1 MGIATHQV
9 LLGLTAKQLNA
20 WLDAHSVRFSK
31 VNDNHMRRSSAW
43 SASPDRRNYTI
54 SFWVKRTEFGAQNF
68 PLSVGPDSNNK
79 VQIAFESS
87 NLLGIESKWSN
98 STVFNFQTNHKFR
111 DTGWYH
117 IFYSISTQRSSTSDY
132 VKLWVNG
139 VDESDWASTST
150 QTDGISGL
158 FDTTWEHNIGKRTY
172 QSGSGFEG
180 YITQMYLLNNST
192 TAVTDVGEFDSETG
206 VWKPKE
212 YEGSYGN
219 ADCYLPLDGSD
230 DIGVDKSGNGNT
242 WNREGGLGGVPI
254 GKATGGLPILE
265 EYSVGG
271 GGVRKDDFILDGS
284 TNAVVNASGA
294 ATFDGDNDWL
304 RVGDHVDF
312 SMHDADNWTIEFW
325 VRLNSSPS
333 NDWRVIVG
341 KGYSGGDNYEWFFE
355 CFADN
360 SIKFLASGD
369 GTAWPIN
376 QSFGTVNV
384 GQWYHVAVVRNGTG
398 ANTLKGYL
406 DGVEKWSITSINLH
420 RAGGGVGIGAFD
432 DQQSYSLNSPTMV
445 SNLRIVKGT
454 SVYTA
459 AFTPPTSPLT
469 AISNTKLLCCQ
480 SAVDITHLSYISHS
494 GNAMTTNGVDSAG
507 QKAFAVTGEN
517 WDDLFFAAPL
527 EGHPHRDVAA
537 YVRGG
542 GPTIALDSD
551 GGQWKKDFPNWYNQ
565 SRYGGNN
572 SSNSS
577 HNYIRTSESLY
588 WVPNNDD
595 WTIEGWWNCFDN
607 DNGGYHGRLWSIGD
621 DMFNNCLSMEYAND
635 EALRVR
641 LNDVSQCSGYFRHS
655 DGSAILNEWV
665 HVAVVRHNNGLTI
678 YANGENIA
686 SSGFST
692 SLSYKGG
699 NERLFIGEAPGS
711 GSNTDNYGSSSWYG
725 HFQDFRIYN
734 RAKYTSEFNVA
745 HADPD
750 VQASFPV
757 PNTKAVDPSNNG
769 SWHCDGLNTVQQIYN
784 QNFRTDDND
793 FSIECWIYP
802 IGNTIAHLF
811 QTENVTTGALIAQLG
826 FRDVQSEDCRFLLR
840 SDNGT
845 NLVDLVAPLGTCPV
859 EEWHHIVGTVDA
871 SEKRSRLFV
880 NGKLVKTGTYSGT
893 RTGTGQLA
901 YMGAM
906 GTAGRYFEGHLSNCR
921 LEVGAIPSEYQTTS
935 ICEGE
940 IIFTPP
946 TEPLKKTSYT
956 KLLGCQSNE
965 YPEALTYS
973 PTAGG
978 FGNSDLNKCA
988 LSVNGGVT
996 SGSDAPTGFAGSCD
1010 FNNANDRIDISNP
1023 GGNKFLFPEGCSYTV
1038 ELWVK
1043 HDDLSGQQTY
1053 WGDEWGGGAGM
1064 YFCKQ
1069 GNNCLGMYY
1078 SNWVVQGSTPLQ
1090 GNTWHHVAAVRDG
1103 HLITLYVDGKQC
1115 GTAVDA
1121 TNLTKTSYA
1130 IGDTLAPG
1138 GGSQSSGHM
1147 KGRISNLRVVKGRAM
1162 YRGDFTPP
1170 TEPLTAVQQTVL
1182 LCCQSA
1188 SSAIESADVP
1198 SWSHAYPPSNNQ
1210 RGRACLSSPFR
1221 TDNVDKMNPGHYAV
1235 GSNLFNDG
1243 GNWRKGGLEYET
1255 KNSDAKIGMPDITVT
1270 NGRKTYAEVS
1280 ILSKASAYM
1289 QVGVFGQSDG
1299 WTPGR
1304 LHWRDDGNIYNE
1316 GNSAGGIASWGVG
1329 DVLGLA
1335 YDDTFYDRKILR
1347 MYKNGQY
1354 VGMLELS
1361 SSLEP
1366 SNIPLYFG
1374 AASDSS
1380 GNTWKSRWNFGQQ
1393 PWRYAPPEGYSGLD
1407 RSEQTGLVRTSRGMQ
1422 YVGSGSGVNANSVNV
1437 GFRPDFVII
1446 KRTNSQTNWHWQD
1459 SVRGTGIFAEQ
1470 LNNNHQ
1476 LTGGGDISSFTD
1488 TGFNLSYNNARSN
1501 EVPDKYIAFA
1511 WKAGGNPSLTN
1522 CGSVFFNGNAYLE
1535 IPDSEDW
1542 NFGGGEFTVEC
1553 WYFPMSHG
1561 GWEGLVH
1568 QWPDNGYSTQ
1578 QGWSLEPVG
1587 GALDFYYA
1595 RSASSDIDHATGPAA
1610 AMHLNQWH
1618 HCVAVRNVNE
1628 IRVFVDGVAGTT
1640 KSYAGNIQ
1648 NGTGPLRIGGGCAL
1662 ASGGGHVTGYISQV
1676 KVTKG
1681 QALYWNNF
1689 TPTSS
1694 PYSTTSQGSTAS
1706 NVKLL
1711 CCQDGTNHATAA
1723 KSPGTITATGSY
1735 GARESVIPFT
1745 QVSVDGTNYA
1755 TAADAGLIYGNNQ
1768 VAGASISRERG
1779 FSIIRYRGA
1788 NGTSNYTVDHGL
1800 NKPPD
1805 FIITKNA
1812 RTYNYDIYHSS
1823 AGAGQYFVLS
1833 DATNRSSGFA
1843 GDPNQHVIQCQND
1856 YSTFA
1861 GDEYMAYCWHN
1872 VSGVQHFGMYYGN
1885 GDSNGKYI
1893 GIGFK
1898 PAILWIK
1905 RLDGSGDWWTYD
1917 GERDGYTNN
1926 PVAAFGNWRLRLNNN
1941 DGAGS
1946 AASGSN
1952 DGGVDILGNGFKIR
1966 NQFSGQNTNG
1976 GKYFYCAWADTA
1988 GLYGLA
1994 R

>member
-1 MGIATHQV
+1 MSIPITQM
-9 LLGLTAKQLNA
+9 LLGITPDGLNA
-20 WLDAHSVRFSK
+20 WLDANSVRFSK
-31 VNDNHMRRSSAW
+31 VNDNHLERSASW
-43 SASPDRRNYTI
+43 SASPDRRNYTV
-54 SFWVKRTEFGAQNF
+54 SFWVKRTEFDAQNF

-87 NLLGIESKWSN
+87 NILGFESKWSGG
-98 STVFNFQTNHKFR
+98 TVLNFQTNYQFV

-117 IFYSISTQRSSTSDY
+117 IFYSVSTQRSSTSDY
-132 VKLWVNG
+132 VKLWING
-139 VDESDWASTST
+139 VQWSSWGSSTT

-158 FDTTWEHNIGKRTY
+158 FDTGWTHNIGKRTY
-172 QSGSGFEG
+172 DHPSGFEG
-180 YITQMYLLNNST
+180 YLAQMYLLNNST

-206 VWKPKE
+206 VWKPKL
-212 YEGSYGN
+212 YTGSFGN
-219 ADCYLPLDGSD
+219 SDCYLPLDGKTL
-230 DIGVDKSGNGNT
+230 IGEDQSGKGNHFT
-242 WNREGGLGGVPI
+242 AMGGLGGIAPVN
-254 GKATGGLPILE
+254 ATGGLPILE

-284 TNAVVNASGA
+284 SNAIVKASGCVF
-294 ATFDGDNDWL
+294 FDGDNDVL
-304 RVGDHVDF
+304 TTSAKLPTSTGTAFVVDCL
-312 SMHDADNWTIEFW
+312 WY
-325 VRLNSSPS
+325 S
-333 NDWRVIVG
+333 NGNGSQRGIWEQH
-341 KGYSGGDNYEWFFE
+341 SGGSGRTAYFVLAGSAYLISEGNTIGTFSYSDN
-355 CFADN
+355 
-360 SIKFLASGD
+360 
-369 GTAWPIN
+369 T
-376 QSFGTVNV
+376 
-384 GQWYHVAVVRNGTG
+384 WYHTRIIYDGSGGISHYVNGSLIGSGTQTVGIDNTDFQIGAYGSDNFNGLVSNFRIVVG
-398 ANTLKGYL
+398 ANSLSGT
-406 DGVEKWSITSINLH
+406 ETIT
-420 RAGGGVGIGAFD
+420 A
-432 DQQSYSLNSPTMV
+432 
-445 SNLRIVKGT
+445 
-454 SVYTA
+454 
-459 AFTPPTSPLT
+459 PLT
-469 AISNTKLLCCQ
+469 NITNTVLLCCQ
-480 SAVDITHLSYISHS
+480 SAVHADHCIVGSVTKS
-494 GNAMTTNGVDSAG
+494 GADSAG
-507 QKAFAVTGEN
+507 SQVFACTGEN
-517 WDDLFFAAPL
+517 WDDLLLAAPL
-527 EGHPHRDVAA
+527 EGHPVRDAAA

-542 GPTIALDSD
+542 GPTITLEDS

-565 SRYGGNN
+565 SRYGPNN

-577 HNYIRTSESLY
+577 HNYIRTTESLY
-588 WVPNNDD
+588 WVPGTND
-595 WTIEGWWNCFDN
+595 WTIECWIYCIDN
-607 DNGGYHGRLWSIGD
+607 NNGGLHNRIWSIGD
-621 DMFNNCLSMEYAND
+621 DLFTNSLSFEYASD
-635 EALRVR
+635 DVLRVR
-641 LNDVSQCSGYFRHS
+641 LNDTSVCSGYFTQS
-655 DGSAILNEWV
+655 TGDAVLNEWV
-665 HVAVVRHNNGLTI
+665 HMAVVRHNNGLSI
-678 YANGENIA
+678 YANGELI
-686 SSGFST
+686 SSNGFST

-699 NERLFIGEAPGS
+699 NERLYIGESCTS
-711 GSNTDNYGSSSWYG
+711 GGNADSYGSSSWYG
-725 HFQDFRIYN
+725 YFQDFRIYN
-734 RAKYTSEFNVA
+734 RAKYTSKFTVA

-769 SWHCDGLNTVQQIYN
+769 SWHCDGSSTVQQIYN
-784 QNFRTDDND
+784 KNFKPEDND

-802 IGNTIAHLF
+802 IGDTLAHVF
-811 QTENVTTGALIAQLG
+811 EIDNSATGNLIAQLG
-826 FRDVQSEDCRFLLR
+826 FRDVNSEDCRFLIR
-840 SDNGT
+840 SDGGSNY
-845 NLVDLVAPLGTCPV
+845 VDLVAPSGTCPV
-859 EEWHHIVGTVDA
+859 DEWHHIVGTVDS

-880 NGKLVKTGTYSGT
+880 DGKLVKTGTYSGT
-893 RTGTGQLA
+893 RNGTADLA

-906 GTAGRYFEGHLSNCR
+906 GTAGRYFNGHLSNCR

-940 IIFTPP
+940 IIFRPP

-956 KLLGCQSNE
+956 KLLACQNNE
-965 YPEALTYS
+965 YPEAITYS

-978 FGNSDLNKCA
+978 FSNSDLNKCA

-996 SGSDAPTGFAGSCD
+996 AGSDAPTGFAGSCD
-1010 FNNANDRIDISNP
+1010 FNLSNDRIDISNK
-1023 GGNKFLFPEGCSYTV
+1023 GGNRFLFPEGCSYTV
-1038 ELWVK
+1038 EMWVK
-1043 HDDLSGQQTY
+1043 HDDISNQQTY
-1053 WGDEWGGGAGM
+1053 WGDTWGSGAGM

-1069 GNNCLGMYY
+1069 TNNCLGMYY
-1078 SNWVVQGSTPLQ
+1078 SNWAVQGSTPLVE
-1090 GNTWHHVAAVRDG
+1090 NTWHHIAAVRDG
-1103 HLITLYVDGKQC
+1103 HLLTLYVDGEQS

-1121 TNLTKTSYA
+1121 TNLTLTDYA
-1130 IGDTLAPG
+1130 IGETTG
-1138 GGSQSSGHM
+1138 QSSGQM

-1162 YRGDFTPP
+1162 YRGNFTPP

-1188 SSAIESADVP
+1188 SSATDSADVP
-1198 SWSHAYPPSNNQ
+1198 SWVHSYAPSNNQ

-1221 TDNVDKMNPGHYAV
+1221 TDNVDKINPGHYAI
-1235 GSNLFNDG
+1235 GSNLHTDG
-1243 GNWRKGGLEYET
+1243 GVWRKGGLEYET

-1270 NGRKTYAEVS
+1270 NGRKSYVEIS
-1280 ILSKASAYM
+1280 IISKASSYM
-1289 QVGVFGQSDG
+1289 QVGVFGQADG

-1316 GNSAGGIASWGVG
+1316 SSSVGSIASWTVG

-1354 VGMLELS
+1354 VGLLELS

-1380 GNTWKSRWNFGQQ
+1380 GSTWKSRWNFGQQ

-1407 RSEQTGLVRTSRGMQ
+1407 RSEQKGLVRTSRGMQ
-1422 YVGSGSGVNANSVNV
+1422 YTGSGSGVNANSVNV
-1437 GFRPDFVII
+1437 GFRPDFVIV
-1446 KRTNSQTNWHWQD
+1446 KNTNDGTNWHWQD
-1459 SVRGTGIFAEQ
+1459 AVRGTGIFADQ
-1470 LNNNHQ
+1470 QNTSHQ

-1488 TGFNLSYNNARSN
+1488 TGFNLSYNNNRTN
-1501 EVPDKYIAFA
+1501 DGGDKYIAFA
-1511 WKAGGNPSLTN
+1511 WKAGGNPALTN

-1568 QWPDNGYSTQ
+1568 QWPDNGYSAS

-1587 GALDFYYA
+1587 GSLDFYYA
-1595 RSASSDIDHATGPAA
+1595 RSASSDIDHATGPSSVI
-1610 AMHLNQWH
+1610 HLNQWN

-1628 IRVFVDGVAGTT
+1628 MRVFVNGVAGTT
-1640 KSYAGNIQ
+1640 KSFSGDIQ
-1648 NGTGPLRIGGGCAL
+1648 NGTGPLRIGGGCGG
-1662 ASGGGHVTGYISQV
+1662 SGYVTGYISQV

-1706 NVKLL
+1706 NVKLM

-1755 TAADAGLIYGNNQ
+1755 TAAAAGLIYGNNQ

-1779 FSIIRYRGA
+1779 FSVIRYRGA

-1823 AGAGQYFVLS
+1823 AGAGQYFILT
-1833 DATNRSSGFA
+1833 DANNRSSGFA

-1885 GDSNGKYI
+1885 GSANGKYV
-1893 GIGFK
+1893 GLGFK

-1905 RLDGSGDWWTYD
+1905 RLNDSGDWWTYD
-1917 GERDGYTNN
+1917 GERDGYTKN
-1926 PVAAFGNWRLRLNNN
+1926 PVAAYGNWRQRLNHN
-1941 DGAGS
+1941 DGAGG
-1946 AASGSN
+1946 AAAGGS
-1952 DGGVDILGNGFKIR
+1952 DGGVDILGNGFKIK
-1966 NQFSGQNTNG
+1966 NQYSGQNTDG

>member
-1 MGIATHQV
+1 MGIATQQV

-20 WLDAHSVRFSK
+20 WLDANSVRFQK
-31 VNDNHMRRSSAW
+31 YNDAHLERTAAW
-43 SASPDRRNYTI
+43 SSSPDRRNYTI
-54 SFWVKRTEFGAQNF
+54 SFWVKRTEFDEQNF
-68 PLSVGPDSNNK
+68 VLSVGPDSNNK

-87 NLLGIESKWSN
+87 NLLGIESKWN
-98 STVFNFQTNHKFR
+98 SSTPFNFQTNHKFR

-117 IFYSISTQRSSTSDY
+117 IFYSVSTQRSSTSDY

-139 VDESDWASTST
+139 VDESDWASTNT
-150 QTDGISGL
+150 QTNGVSGL

-172 QSGSGFEG
+172 QASSGFEG
-180 YITQMYLLNNST
+180 YLAQMYLINNST
-192 TAVTDVGEFDSETG
+192 TAVTDVGEFDSVTG
-206 VWKPKE
+206 VWKPKL
-212 YEGSYGN
+212 YTGSYTRGL
-219 ADCYLPLDGSD
+219 YLPLDGKTK
-230 DIGVDKSGNGNT
+230 IGEDQSGIGNHFT
-242 WNREGGLGGVPI
+242 PRGGLGGIAPVN
-254 GKATGGLPILE
+254 ATGGLPILE
-265 EYSVGG
+265 DYSVGG
-271 GGVRKDDFILDGS
+271 GGVRKDDFVRDGS
-284 TNAVVNASGA
+284 TNAIVNASGCVF
-294 ATFDGDNDWL
+294 FDGDNDVLTTSAKLPTSTGTAFVVDCLWYSKGNSNQRGIWEQHSQSAGRTAYFVNNGSAYL
-304 RVGDHVDF
+304 ISEGNTVGTF
-312 SMHDADNWTIEFW
+312 SYSDNTWYHTRIIF
-325 VRLNSSPS
+325 N
-333 NDWRVIVG
+333 G
-341 KGYSGGDNYEWFFE
+341 SGGISHYVNGSLIGSGTQTVGIDNTDFQIGSYEG
-355 CFADN
+355 DN
-360 SIKFLASGD
+360 FKGFVSNFRI
-369 GTAWPIN
+369 
-376 QSFGTVNV
+376 
-384 GQWYHVAVVRNGTG
+384 VVG
-398 ANTLKGYL
+398 ANSLSGT
-406 DGVEKWSITSINLH
+406 ETIT
-420 RAGGGVGIGAFD
+420 A
-432 DQQSYSLNSPTMV
+432 
-445 SNLRIVKGT
+445 
-454 SVYTA
+454 
-459 AFTPPTSPLT
+459 PLT
-469 AISNTKLLCCQ
+469 NITNTVLLCCQ
-480 SAVDITHLSYISHS
+480 SAVHADHCIVGSVTKS
-494 GNAMTTNGVDSAG
+494 GADSAG
-507 QKAFAVTGEN
+507 SQVFACTGEQ
-517 WDDLFFAAPL
+517 WDDLFFATPL
-527 EGHPHRDVAA
+527 DGHPHRDVAA

-542 GPTIALDSD
+542 GPTIALDSN

-572 SSNSS
+572 NSNSS
-577 HNYIRTSESLY
+577 HNYIRSTESLY
-588 WVPNNDD
+588 WEPGTND
-595 WTIEGWWNCFDN
+595 WTIEGWWYCIDN
-607 DNGGYHGRLWSIGD
+607 NNGGFHNRLWSIGD
-621 DMFNNCLSMEYAND
+621 DLYSNCISMEYASD
-635 EALRVR
+635 EVLRFR
-641 LNDVSQCSGYFRHS
+641 LNDVSQCSGYLVQS
-655 DGSAILNEWV
+655 DGSAVLNEWV

-699 NERLFIGEAPGS
+699 NERLYIGEGPGS
-711 GSNTDNYGSSSWYG
+711 GGNSNNYGSSSWYG
-725 HFQDFRIYN
+725 YFQDFRIYN
-734 RAKYTSEFNVA
+734 RAKYTSEFTVA

-784 QNFRTDDND
+784 PNFRTDDND

-802 IGNTIAHLF
+802 IGDTIAHLF
-811 QTENVTTGALIAQLG
+811 QTENISTGNLIAQLG

-840 SDNGT
+840 ADNGT
-845 NLVDLVAPLGTCPV
+845 NLVDLVAPLGTCPI

-906 GTAGRYFEGHLSNCR
+906 GTAGRFFEGHLSNCR

-965 YPEALTYS
+965 YPEAITYS

-978 FGNSDLNKCA
+978 FGNSDLNKCI
-988 LSVNGGVT
+988 LTINGTVT
-996 SGSDAPTGFAGSCD
+996 PYAVAPTGLAGSCD
-1010 FNNANDRIDISNP
+1010 FNNANDRLDISNP

-1038 ELWVK
+1038 EMWVK

-1053 WGDEWGGGAGM
+1053 WGDEWGSGAGM

-1069 GNNCLGMYY
+1069 SNHCLGMYY
-1078 SNWVVQGSTPLQ
+1078 SNWAVQGSTPLEE
-1090 GNTWHHVAAVRDG
+1090 NTWHHVAAVRDG
-1103 HLITLYVDGKQC
+1103 HLLTLYVDGKQC
-1115 GTAVDA
+1115 GTKVDG

-1138 GGSQSSGHM
+1138 GGSQSSGQM
-1147 KGRISNLRVVKGRAM
+1147 KGMISNLRIVKGRAM
-1162 YRGDFTPP
+1162 YRGNFTPP

-1182 LCCQSA
+1182 LCCQSS
-1188 SSAIESADVP
+1188 SSATQSADVP

-1221 TDNVDKMNPGHYAV
+1221 TDNVDKINPGHYAV
-1235 GSNLFNDG
+1235 GSDLRTDG
-1243 GNWRKGGLEYET
+1243 GTWRKGGLEYET
-1255 KNSDAKIGMPDITVT
+1255 KNTDARIGMPDTTVT

-1280 ILSKASAYM
+1280 ILSKSSSYM
-1289 QVGVFGQSDG
+1289 QIGVFGQPDM

-1304 LHWRDDGNIYNE
+1304 LHWRDDGALYTE
-1316 GNSAGGIASWGVG
+1316 GNSAGTTASYGVG

-1335 YDDTFYDRKILR
+1335 YDDTFYDKKILR

-1354 VGMLELS
+1354 VGVLELS
-1361 SSLEP
+1361 SSVEP
-1366 SNIPLYFG
+1366 MNIPLYFG

-1380 GNTWKSRWNFGQQ
+1380 GNTWKSRWNYGQQ

-1407 RSEQTGLVRTSRGMQ
+1407 RSEQKDLVRTCRGMQ

-1437 GFRPDFVII
+1437 GFKPDFVIL
-1446 KRTNSQTNWHWQD
+1446 KRTNSQTNWHWQNA
-1459 SVRGTGIFAEQ
+1459 VQGTGIFQEQ
-1470 LNNNHQ
+1470 TNGNIH

-1522 CGSVFFNGNAYLE
+1522 CGSVFFNGSGYLE
-1535 IPDSEDW
+1535 IPDSNDW
-1542 NFGGGEFTVEC
+1542 EFGGGEFTVEC

-1568 QWPDNGYSTQ
+1568 QWPNGNYNTTN
-1578 QGWSLEPVG
+1578 GWSLEPVNG
-1587 GALDFYYA
+1587 ELDFYYA
-1595 RSASSDIDHATGPAA
+1595 RSASSDIDHATGPATQIP
-1610 AMHLNQWH
+1610 LNQWN
-1618 HCVAVRNVNE
+1618 HCAAVRKGNE
-1628 IRVFVDGVAGTT
+1628 IRVFLNGTNGGT
-1640 KSYAGNIQ
+1640 KSFAGNIQ
-1648 NGTGPLRIGGGCAL
+1648 NGTGPLRIGGGCAG
-1662 ASGGGHVTGYISQV
+1662 SGFVTGYISQV

-1681 QALYWNNF
+1681 QSLYWDNF

-1694 PYSTTSQGSTAS
+1694 PYTTTSQGSTAS

-1723 KSPGTITATGSY
+1723 VSPGTITATGAY

-1745 QVSVDGTNYA
+1745 QISIDGTNYA
-1755 TAADAGLIYGNNQ
+1755 TAADAGLRYGDNQ
-1768 VAGASISRERG
+1768 IAGASISRERG
-1779 FSIIRYRGA
+1779 FSIIRYRGK
-1788 NGTSNYTVDHGL
+1788 NDTSNHTVDHGL
-1800 NKPPD
+1800 LKPPN

-1812 RTYNYDIYHSS
+1812 RSFNYDIYHSS
-1823 AGAGQYFVLS
+1823 AGVGKYYILT
-1833 DATNRSSGFA
+1833 DANSRTDGFN
-1843 GDPNQHVIQCQND
+1843 GDPDQHRINLQYN
-1856 YSTFA
+1856 YSTYP
-1861 GDEYMAYCWHN
+1861 GDEYIAYCWHN

-1885 GDSNGKYI
+1885 GGDNGPYI
-1893 GIGFK
+1893 GLGFK
-1898 PAILWIK
+1898 PAVLWIK
-1905 RLDGSGDWWTYD
+1905 RLDSSGDWWTYD

-1926 PVAAFGNWRLRLNNN
+1926 PVAAFGNWRLRLNEN

-1946 AASGSN
+1946 AASAGN

-1966 NQFSGQNTNG
+1966 NQYSGQNTNTG
-1976 GKYFYCAWADTA
+1976 RYFYCAWADTA

>member
-1 MGIATHQV
+1 MGIATQQV

-20 WLDAHSVRFSK
+20 WLDANSVRFSK
-31 VNDNHMRRSSAW
+31 VNDNHLERSASW
-43 SASPDRRNYTI
+43 SASPDRRNYTV
-54 SFWVKRTEFGAQNF
+54 SFWVKRTEFDAQNF
-68 PLSVGPDSNNK
+68 PLSVGPNSNDK

-87 NLLGIESKWSN
+87 NILGFESKWSGG
-98 STVFNFQTNHKFR
+98 TVLNFQTNYQFV

-117 IFYSISTQRSSTSDY
+117 IFYSVSTQRSSTSDY
-132 VKLWVNG
+132 VKLWING
-139 VDESDWASTST
+139 VQWSSWGSSTT

-158 FDTTWEHNIGKRTY
+158 FDTGWTHNIGKRTY
-172 QSGSGFEG
+172 DHPSGFEG
-180 YITQMYLLNNST
+180 YLAQMYLLNNST
-192 TAVTDVGEFDSETG
+192 TAVTDVGEFDSVTG
-206 VWKPKE
+206 VWKPKL
-212 YEGSYGN
+212 YTGSFGN
-219 ADCYLPLDGSD
+219 SDCYLPLDGKTL
-230 DIGVDKSGNGNT
+230 IGEDQSGKGNHFT
-242 WNREGGLGGVPI
+242 AMGGLGGI
-254 GKATGGLPILE
+254 SIDKATGGLPILE

-312 SMHDADNWTIEFW
+312 SMNNVDYWTIECW

-341 KGYSGGDNYEWFFE
+341 KGYSSGNNYEWFIE
-355 CFADN
+355 CFAN
-360 SIKFLASGD
+360 NEIKFLCSND
-369 GTAWPIN
+369 GSAWPLN

-398 ANTLKGYL
+398 ANTFKGYL
-406 DGVEKWSITSINLH
+406 DGVEKWSATSFNLH

-432 DQQSYSLNSPTMV
+432 NQQSFSQQSPVMV

-454 SVYTA
+454 AVYTA

-469 AISNTKLLCCQ
+469 AISNTVLLCCQ
-480 SAVDITHLSYISHS
+480 SAIDITHISYISHS

-507 QKAFAVTGEN
+507 QKAFAVTGEQ
-517 WDDLFFAAPL
+517 WDDIFFAAPL
-527 EGHPHRDVAA
+527 EGHPARDMAA
-537 YVRGG
+537 HVRGG
-542 GPTIALDSD
+542 GPTIALDDS
-551 GGQWKKDFPNWYNQ
+551 GGQWKKEFPNWYNQ
-565 SRYGGNN
+565 SRYGPNN
-572 SSNSS
+572 NSNSS
-577 HNYIRTSESLY
+577 HNYIRSNDSLY
-588 WVPNNDD
+588 WVPNSDD
-595 WTIEGWWNCFDN
+595 WTIECWIFCIDN
-607 DNGGYHGRLWSIGD
+607 NNGGLHNRIWSIGD
-621 DMFNNCLSMEYAND
+621 DLFTNSLSFEYASD
-635 EALRVR
+635 DVLRVR
-641 LNDVSQCSGYFRHS
+641 LNDGSVCSGYLVHS
-655 DGSAILNEWV
+655 DGSAILNEWI
-665 HVAVVRHNNGLTI
+665 HVAVVRYNNGLSI
-678 YANGENIA
+678 YANGELIS

-692 SLSYKGG
+692 SLSFKGG
-699 NERLFIGEAPGS
+699 NERLYIGESCTS
-711 GSNTDNYGSSSWYG
+711 GGNSNNYGSSSWYG
-725 HFQDFRIYN
+725 YFQDFRIYN
-734 RAKYTSEFNVA
+734 RAKYTSKFTVA
-745 HADPD
+745 HPDPD
-750 VQASFPV
+750 IQASFPV
-757 PNTKAVDPSNNG
+757 PNTKAVDPSNSG
-769 SWHCDGLNTVQQIYN
+769 SYHCAGANTVQQIYN
-784 QNFRTDDND
+784 KNFKPEDND

-802 IGNTIAHLF
+802 IGDTIAHVFEIDNSSNGNL
-811 QTENVTTGALIAQLG
+811 VAQLG
-826 FRDVQSEDCRFLLR
+826 FRDVNSEDCRFLIR
-840 SDNGT
+840 DSSSGSNY
-845 NLVDLVAPLGTCPV
+845 VDLVAPSGTCPV
-859 EEWHHIVGTVDA
+859 DEWHHIVGTVDS

-880 NGKLVKTGTYSGT
+880 DGKLVKTGTYSGT
-893 RTGTGQLA
+893 RNGVADLA

-906 GTAGRYFEGHLSNCR
+906 GQAGRYFNGHLSNCR

-940 IIFTPP
+940 IIFRPP

-956 KLLGCQSNE
+956 KLLACQSNE
-965 YPEALTYS
+965 YAEAITYS

-978 FGNSDLNKCA
+978 FSNSDLNKCA

-996 SGSDAPTGFAGSCD
+996 AGSDAPTGFAGSCD
-1010 FNNANDRIDISNP
+1010 FNLSNDRIDISNK
-1023 GGNKFLFPEGCSYTV
+1023 GGNRFLFPEGCSYTV
-1038 ELWVK
+1038 EMWVK
-1043 HDDLSGQQTY
+1043 HDDLSNQQTY
-1053 WGDEWGGGAGM
+1053 WGDTWGGGAGM

-1078 SNWVVQGSTPLQ
+1078 STWAVQGSTPLELD
-1090 GNTWHHVAAVRDG
+1090 TWHHIAAVRDG
-1103 HLITLYVDGKQC
+1103 HLLTLYVDGKQC
-1115 GTAVDA
+1115 GTTVDGI
-1121 TNLTKTSYA
+1121 NLTLTDYA
-1130 IGDTLAPG
+1130 IGDTTG
-1138 GGSQSSGHM
+1138 QSSGQM
-1147 KGRISNLRVVKGRAM
+1147 KGRISNLRVVKGRAI

-1221 TDNVDKMNPGHYAV
+1221 TDNVDIMNPGHYAI
-1235 GSNLFNDG
+1235 GSNLFTDG

-1270 NGRKTYAEVS
+1270 NDRKTYCEVT
-1280 ILSKASAYM
+1280 ILSKSSSYM

-1304 LHWRDDGNIYNE
+1304 LHWRDDGGLWSE
-1316 GNSAGGIASWGVG
+1316 GSNVGSIAGWTVG

-1354 VGMLELS
+1354 VGALELS

-1407 RSEQTGLVRTSRGMQ
+1407 RSEQKGLVRTSRGMQ

-1446 KRTNSQTNWHWQD
+1446 KNTNDGTNWHWQD
-1459 SVRGTGIFAEQ
+1459 VVRGTGVFFDQTAS
-1470 LNNNHQ
+1470 NHQQ

-1488 TGFNLSYNNARSN
+1488 TGFNLSYNNNRTNDGS
-1501 EVPDKYIAFA
+1501 DKYIAFA

-1568 QWPDNGYSTQ
+1568 QWPNGNYNTTN
-1578 QGWSLEPVG
+1578 GWSLEPVSG
-1587 GALDFYYA
+1587 SLDFYYA
-1595 RSASSDIDHATGPAA
+1595 RSASSDIDHASGPTSQI
-1610 AMHLNQWH
+1610 HLNQWN

-1628 IRVFVDGVAGTT
+1628 IRVFLNGVAGST
-1640 KSYAGNIQ
+1640 KSFSGNIQ
-1648 NGTGPLRIGGGCAL
+1648 NGTGPLRIGGGCA
-1662 ASGGGHVTGYISQV
+1662 GGGNVTGYISQV

-1706 NVKLL
+1706 NVKLM

-1755 TAADAGLIYGNNQ
+1755 TAAAAGLIYGNNQ

-1800 NKPPD
+1800 NKPPN

-1823 AGAGQYFVLS
+1823 AGAGQYFTLTDS
-1833 DATNRSSGFA
+1833 SNRSSGFA
-1843 GDPNQHVIQCQND
+1843 GDPNQHVIQCQED
-1856 YSTFA
+1856 FSTKA
-1861 GDEYMAYCWHN
+1861 GDEYIAYCWHN

-1885 GDSNGKYI
+1885 GSANGKYV
-1893 GIGFK
+1893 GLGFK

-1905 RLDGSGDWWTYD
+1905 RLDSSGDWWTYD
-1917 GERDGYTNN
+1917 GERDGYSKN
-1926 PVAAFGNWRLRLNNN
+1926 PVAAFGNWRQRLNHN
-1941 DGAGS
+1941 DAAGG
-1946 AASGSN
+1946 AASGGS
-1952 DGGVDILGNGFKIR
+1952 DGGLDILGNGFKIK
-1966 NQFSGQNTNG
+1966 NQYSGQNTDG

>member
-1 MGIATHQV
+1 MSIPITQM
-9 LLGLTAKQLNA
+9 LLGITPDGLNA
-20 WLDAHSVRFSK
+20 WLDANSVRFSK
-31 VNDNHMRRSSAW
+31 VNDNHLERSASW
-43 SASPDRRNYTI
+43 SASPDRRNYTV
-54 SFWVKRTEFGAQNF
+54 SFWVKRTEFDAQNF

-87 NLLGIESKWSN
+87 NILGFESKWSGG
-98 STVFNFQTNHKFR
+98 TVLNFQTNYQFV

-117 IFYSISTQRSSTSDY
+117 IFYSVSTQRSSTSDY
-132 VKLWVNG
+132 VKLWING
-139 VDESDWASTST
+139 VQWSSWGSSTT

-158 FDTTWEHNIGKRTY
+158 FDTGWTHNIGKRTY
-172 QSGSGFEG
+172 DHPSGFEG
-180 YITQMYLLNNST
+180 YLAQMYLLNNST

-206 VWKPKE
+206 VWKPKL
-212 YEGSYGN
+212 YTGSFGN
-219 ADCYLPLDGSD
+219 SDCYLPLDGKTL
-230 DIGVDKSGNGNT
+230 IGEDQSGKGNHFT
-242 WNREGGLGGVPI
+242 AMGGLGGIAPVN
-254 GKATGGLPILE
+254 ATGGLPILE

-284 TNAVVNASGA
+284 SNAIVKASGCVF
-294 ATFDGDNDWL
+294 FDGDNDVL
-304 RVGDHVDF
+304 TTSAKLPTSTGTAFVVDCL
-312 SMHDADNWTIEFW
+312 WY
-325 VRLNSSPS
+325 S
-333 NDWRVIVG
+333 NGNGSQRGIWEQH
-341 KGYSGGDNYEWFFE
+341 SGGSGRTAYFVLAGSAYLISEGNTIGTFSYSDN
-355 CFADN
+355 
-360 SIKFLASGD
+360 
-369 GTAWPIN
+369 T
-376 QSFGTVNV
+376 
-384 GQWYHVAVVRNGTG
+384 WYHTRIIYDGSGGISHYVNGSLIGSGTQTVGIDNTDFQIGAYGSDNFNGLVSNFRIVVG
-398 ANTLKGYL
+398 ANSLSGT
-406 DGVEKWSITSINLH
+406 ETIT
-420 RAGGGVGIGAFD
+420 A
-432 DQQSYSLNSPTMV
+432 
-445 SNLRIVKGT
+445 
-454 SVYTA
+454 
-459 AFTPPTSPLT
+459 PLT
-469 AISNTKLLCCQ
+469 NITNTVLLCCQ
-480 SAVDITHLSYISHS
+480 SAVHADHCIVGSVTKS
-494 GNAMTTNGVDSAG
+494 GADSAG
-507 QKAFAVTGEN
+507 SQVFACTGEN
-517 WDDLFFAAPL
+517 WDDLLLAAPL
-527 EGHPHRDVAA
+527 EGHPVRDAAA

-542 GPTIALDSD
+542 GPTITLEDS

-565 SRYGGNN
+565 SRYGPNN

-577 HNYIRTSESLY
+577 HNYIRTTESLY
-588 WVPNNDD
+588 WVPGTND
-595 WTIEGWWNCFDN
+595 WTIECWIYCIDN
-607 DNGGYHGRLWSIGD
+607 NNGGLHNRIWSIGD
-621 DMFNNCLSMEYAND
+621 DLFTNSLSFEYASD
-635 EALRVR
+635 DVLRVR
-641 LNDVSQCSGYFRHS
+641 LNDTSVCSGYFTQS
-655 DGSAILNEWV
+655 TGDAVLNEWV
-665 HVAVVRHNNGLTI
+665 HMAVVRHNNGLSI
-678 YANGENIA
+678 YANGELI
-686 SSGFST
+686 SSNGFST

-699 NERLFIGEAPGS
+699 NERLYIGESCTS
-711 GSNTDNYGSSSWYG
+711 GGNADSYGSSSWYG
-725 HFQDFRIYN
+725 YFQDFRIYN
-734 RAKYTSEFNVA
+734 RAKYTSKFTVA

-769 SWHCDGLNTVQQIYN
+769 SWHCDGSSTVQQIYN
-784 QNFRTDDND
+784 KNFKPEDND

-802 IGNTIAHLF
+802 IGDTLAHVF
-811 QTENVTTGALIAQLG
+811 EIDNSATGNLIAQLG
-826 FRDVQSEDCRFLLR
+826 FRDVNSEDCRFLIR
-840 SDNGT
+840 SDGGSNY
-845 NLVDLVAPLGTCPV
+845 VDLVAPSGTCPV
-859 EEWHHIVGTVDA
+859 DEWHHIVGTVDS

-880 NGKLVKTGTYSGT
+880 DGKLVKTGTYSGT
-893 RTGTGQLA
+893 RNGTADLA

-906 GTAGRYFEGHLSNCR
+906 GTAGRYFNGHLSNCR

-940 IIFTPP
+940 IIFRPP

-956 KLLGCQSNE
+956 KLLACQNNE
-965 YPEALTYS
+965 YPEAITYS

-978 FGNSDLNKCA
+978 FSNSDLNKCA

-996 SGSDAPTGFAGSCD
+996 AGSDAPTGFAGSCD
-1010 FNNANDRIDISNP
+1010 FNLSNDRIDISNK
-1023 GGNKFLFPEGCSYTV
+1023 GGNRFLFPEGCSYTV
-1038 ELWVK
+1038 EMWVK
-1043 HDDLSGQQTY
+1043 HDDISNQQTY
-1053 WGDEWGGGAGM
+1053 WGDTWGSGAGM

-1069 GNNCLGMYY
+1069 TNNCLGMYY
-1078 SNWVVQGSTPLQ
+1078 SNWAVQGSTPLVE
-1090 GNTWHHVAAVRDG
+1090 NTWHHIAAVRDG
-1103 HLITLYVDGKQC
+1103 HLLTLYVDGEQS

-1121 TNLTKTSYA
+1121 TNLTLTDYA
-1130 IGDTLAPG
+1130 IGETTG
-1138 GGSQSSGHM
+1138 QSSGQM

-1162 YRGDFTPP
+1162 YRGNFTPP

-1188 SSAIESADVP
+1188 SSATDSADVP
-1198 SWSHAYPPSNNQ
+1198 SWVHSYAPSNNQ

-1221 TDNVDKMNPGHYAV
+1221 TDNVDKINPGHYAI
-1235 GSNLFNDG
+1235 GSNLHTDG

-1270 NGRKTYAEVS
+1270 NGRKSYVEIS
-1280 ILSKASAYM
+1280 IISKASSYM
-1289 QVGVFGQSDG
+1289 QVGVFGQADG

-1316 GNSAGGIASWGVG
+1316 SSSVGSIASWTVG

-1354 VGMLELS
+1354 VGLLELS

-1380 GNTWKSRWNFGQQ
+1380 GSTWKSRWNFGQQ

-1407 RSEQTGLVRTSRGMQ
+1407 RSEQKGLVRTSRGMQ
-1422 YVGSGSGVNANSVNV
+1422 YTGSGSGVNANSVNV
-1437 GFRPDFVII
+1437 GFRPDFVIV
-1446 KRTNSQTNWHWQD
+1446 KNTNDGTNWHWQD
-1459 SVRGTGIFAEQ
+1459 AVRGTGIFADQ
-1470 LNNNHQ
+1470 QNTSHQ

-1488 TGFNLSYNNARSN
+1488 TGFNLSYNNNRTN
-1501 EVPDKYIAFA
+1501 DGGDKYIAFA
-1511 WKAGGNPSLTN
+1511 WKAGGNPALTN

-1568 QWPDNGYSTQ
+1568 QWPDNGYSAS

-1587 GALDFYYA
+1587 GSLDFYYA
-1595 RSASSDIDHATGPAA
+1595 RSASSDIDHATGPSSVI
-1610 AMHLNQWH
+1610 HLNQWN

-1628 IRVFVDGVAGTT
+1628 MRVFVNGVAGTT
-1640 KSYAGNIQ
+1640 KSFSGDIQ
-1648 NGTGPLRIGGGCAL
+1648 NGTGPLRIGGGCGG
-1662 ASGGGHVTGYISQV
+1662 SGYVTGYISQV

-1706 NVKLL
+1706 NVKLM

-1755 TAADAGLIYGNNQ
+1755 TAAAAGLIYGNNQ

-1779 FSIIRYRGA
+1779 FSVIRYRGA

-1823 AGAGQYFVLS
+1823 AGAGQYFILT
-1833 DATNRSSGFA
+1833 DANNRSSGFA

-1885 GDSNGKYI
+1885 GSANGKYV
-1893 GIGFK
+1893 GLGFK

-1905 RLDGSGDWWTYD
+1905 RLNDSGDWWTYD
-1917 GERDGYTNN
+1917 GERDGYTKN
-1926 PVAAFGNWRLRLNNN
+1926 PVAAYGNWRQRLNHN
-1941 DGAGS
+1941 DGAGG
-1946 AASGSN
+1946 AAAGGS
-1952 DGGVDILGNGFKIR
+1952 DGGVDILGNGFKIK
-1966 NQFSGQNTNG
+1966 NQYSGQNTDG